1 MASSN
6 SGDINVEPGMFF
18 RCTLNESQRPP
29 VGYTSPFGYGI
40 IISQTQN
47 SEIDKRYVIDYLL
60 QKSTGNEIIRC
71 VLKKLILGV
80 TNTLY
85 LVSTDMNQDNF
96 EQIFNF
102 EIAVDDSVIS
112 QNIRG
117 LLTGASSN
125 SQGDDEYTDYDN
137 SQGESQGSSYYES
150 SQGSSQGSFYNAK
163 ELGGG
168 KRSRKRKNNTNRRKS
183 RKSKRR
189 RNKKS
194 KRRR

>member
-1 MASSN
+1 MASAN
-6 SGDINVEPGMFF
+6 SGDINLVSGMFF

-29 VGYTSPFGYGI
+29 VGYSSPFGYGI

-47 SEIDKRYVIDYLL
+47 SEIDKRYVIDYLV

-102 EIAVDDSVIS
+102 EMAADDSVIPE
-112 QNIRG
+112 NIRG
-117 LLTGASSN
+117 LLNPSH
-125 SQGDDEYTDYDN
+125 DEYTDYDN
-137 SQGESQGSSYYES
+137 SQGSSQGSSYYDS
-150 SQGSSQGSFYNAK
+150 SQGSSQGSFYYPK

-168 KRSRKRKNNTNRRKS
+168 KRSRKRKNNTKRRKS

-194 KRRR
+194 KRR